1 MRMKRLLAI
10 GMAAGMM
17 ISTAACGSSAAG
29 TTGTATGTTGETGSA
44 ATGTSAT
51 AASDGKITHLVMAFP
66 TFTGAPTDTAKVQDA
81 MNEILRKKIGVEVEL
96 QISDLASYKQNM
108 TLALSSGEQIDIMNT
123 IMQDYATLIA

>member
-29 TTGTATGTTGETGSA
+29 TTGTAAGTTGATGSGT
-44 ATGTSAT
+44 TGTSEATT

-66 TFTGAPTDTAKVQDA
+66 TFTGAPADTQKVQDA
-81 MNEILRKKIGVEVEL
+81 
-96 QISDLASYKQNM
+96 
-108 TLALSSGEQIDIMNT
+108 
-123 IMQDYATLIA
+123 

>member
-81 MNEILRKKIGVEVEL
+81 MNEILRKKTR
-96 QISDLASYKQNM
+96 KCH
-108 TLALSSGEQIDIMNT
+108 IDI
-123 IMQDYATLIA
+123 I